1 MMIAI
6 PTPLLRALRFIPDAV
21 HGELAARTA
30 THLLRGQYLATRLG
44 ALEGKIVRVAVSDVP
59 LDLTFRVCAGGLEHA
74 GAEPP
79 DVTIRGTHA
88 DLLKLATREED
99 PDTLFFQR
107 RLTLEGETE
116 TGLHVKNLLD
126 ALEYDWPGH
135 FRAVFGEPLGDLAHR
150 AFSLAVV
157 APWRWFQAAQA
168 DGAGAAMPGTPR
180 Q

>member
-21 HGELAARTA
+21 HGELAARVA
-30 THLLRGQYLATRLG
+30 THLLRGQPLAGRLG

-59 LDLTFRVCAGGLEHA
+59 LHLDFRIRAGGLERAA
-74 GAEPP
+74 GVEP
-79 DVTIRGTHA
+79 DVTIRGAHA
-88 DLLKLATREED
+88 DLLKLATRAED

-126 ALEYDWPGH
+126 ALEYDWAGH
-135 FRAVFGEPLGDLAHR
+135 FQAVFGEPLGGLAHR
-150 AFSLAVV
+150 ALSLA
-157 APWRWFQAAQA
+157 
-168 DGAGAAMPGTPR
+168 AGAASSLARAGSQLAPLMPGAPR

>member
-1 MMIAI
+1 MFSL
-6 PTPLLRALRFIPDAV
+6 PQPLLHALRVIPEGV
-21 HGELAARTA
+21 HGALAAHTV
-30 THLLRGQYLATRLG
+30 THLLRGQTIAARLG
-44 ALEGKIVRVAVSDVP
+44 TLEGKIVRVAVSDVP
-59 LDLTFRVCAGGLEHA
+59 MHFTLRIRAGGLERA
-74 GAEPP
+74 FDTQP

-107 RLTLEGETE
+107 RLTIEGETE

-135 FRAVFGEPLGDLAHR
+135 FRAVFGETLGGLAHR
-150 AFSLAVV
+150 VFSIAVI
-157 APWRWFQAAQA
+157 APWRWNQAAQA
-168 DGAGAAMPGTPR
+168 DGAATVMPGAPR